1 MSERRKITAED
12 KRRII
17 EKSLDG
23 ISVKDISSMLSLKYS
38 TVWRIVDQFNK
49 TGDANE
55 KKKGGGTRSKLTLD
69 QKNEVLSWVDEN
81 CLLRLKDIVN
91 LVQEKFNILTSKSAI
106 DRILRG
112 FHYTV
117 KSIVLVSQRRNDV
130 RTIDIRERYAEKFR
144 RLEAETEHSNLV
156 FIDEVGFCV
165 VSRPKKGRSIVGS
178 SPYVSVSAARSRNI
192 SVVAAMNKYGLIYH
206 KIHNTAVNGE
216 DFKTCLIELK
226 NQCLAAGISDPVFI
240 LDNARIHH
248 YKG

>member
-23 ISVKDISSMLSLKYS
+23 VSVKDIFSMLSLKYS

-49 TGDANE
+49 TVDANE
-55 KKKGGGTRSKLTLD
+55 KKRGGDRRSKLTLD

-106 DRILRG
+106 DRILHG

-117 KSIVLVSQRRNDV
+117 KSTVLVPQRRNDV
-130 RTIDIRERYAEKFR
+130 RTIDIRERYAEEFR

-165 VSRPKKGRSIVGS
+165 VSRPKK
-178 SPYVSVSAARSRNI
+178 SALPL
-192 SVVAAMNKYGLIYH
+192 M
-206 KIHNTAVNGE
+206 
-216 DFKTCLIELK
+216 
-226 NQCLAAGISDPVFI
+226 
-240 LDNARIHH
+240 
-248 YKG
+248 

>member
-1 MSERRKITAED
+1 MCNKKDMDNLIHRF
-12 KRRII
+12 
-17 EKSLDG
+17 
-23 ISVKDISSMLSLKYS
+23 SVIKKCSSDY
-38 TVWRIVDQFNK
+38 D
-49 TGDANE
+49 
-55 KKKGGGTRSKLTLD
+55 
-69 QKNEVLSWVDEN
+69 
-81 CLLRLKDIVN
+81 C
-91 LVQEKFNILTSKSAI
+91 NILTSKSAI

-117 KSIVLVSQRRNDV
+117 KSTVLVPQRRNDV
-130 RTIDIRERYAEKFR
+130 RTIDIRERYAEEFR

-240 LDNARIHH
+240 LDKARIHH
-248 YKG
+248 YKCLNQGCPKFLWSGPHYILFEFLRATQLSFV